1 MYVVKGNRTLF
12 FFLKMGMVSFTGGV
26 FTVNEKTVPQS
37 VLTMARLKLT
47 NKWFNQNPNPKPAT
61 SHTWS
66 LIGEAM
72 ACTKSGIENF
82 SDTWMLFAA
91 FSDTSVTAALS

>member
-47 NKWFNQNPNPKPAT
+47 NK
-61 SHTWS
+61 
-66 LIGEAM
+66 
-72 ACTKSGIENF
+72 
-82 SDTWMLFAA
+82 
-91 FSDTSVTAALS
+91 